1 MKKAAIPSLV
11 SGTGAVDS
19 FADAVKQNLDTLSGQ
34 HKNAVKLKALP
45 ATATLAQVITQLNSI
60 LVRIQG

>member
-1 MKKAAIPSLV
+1 MKAPIPTLM
-11 SGTGAVDS
+11 TGNADVDQ
-19 FADAVKQNLDTLSGQ
+19 FAGAVKQNLDTLSGQ

-45 ATATLAQVITQLNSI
+45 STATLAQVITQLNAI